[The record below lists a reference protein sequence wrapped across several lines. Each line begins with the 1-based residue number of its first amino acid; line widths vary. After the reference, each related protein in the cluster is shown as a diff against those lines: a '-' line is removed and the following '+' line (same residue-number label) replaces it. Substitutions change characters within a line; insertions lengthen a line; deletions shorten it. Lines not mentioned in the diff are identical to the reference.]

1 MKKTIILAVAVIAA
15 MFVVSCN
22 GNKTT
27 GQKTDTDS
35 LSCVESDSLQAD
47 GIAIESIAG
56 TYEGTHP
63 AADCPGIK
71 TV

>member
-47 GIAIESIAG
+47 GIAIESMR
-56 TYEGTHP
+56 HL
-63 AADCPGIK
+63 
-71 TV
+71 

>member
-47 GIAIESIAG
+47 GIAIESIAAPMR
-56 TYEGTHP
+56 EHSP
-63 AADCPGIK
+63 QQIAQESRQS
-71 TV
+71 